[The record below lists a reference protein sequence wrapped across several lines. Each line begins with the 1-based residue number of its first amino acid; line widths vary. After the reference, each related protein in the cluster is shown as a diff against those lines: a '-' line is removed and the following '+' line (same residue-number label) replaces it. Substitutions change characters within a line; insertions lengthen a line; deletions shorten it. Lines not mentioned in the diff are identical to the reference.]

1 MDVAM
6 GAVARLTRDVMGR
19 RLAAYDVRT
28 ATRPGRAVDGS
39 VNASRALGPA
49 QGRSLN
55 RSTSRR
61 SPETMMTSPGTTTV
75 SGVA

>member
-1 MDVAM
+1 M
-6 GAVARLTRDVMGR
+6 GATRRLTRVVMGTTVPAPSYA
-19 RLAAYDVRT
+19 AAYDD
-28 ATRPGRAVDGS
+28 GRDGERS
-39 VNASRALGPA
+39 GPND

-55 RSTSRR
+55 RSTASR